1 MKRRLHS
8 MIGYTIHATEGNLG
22 KVHEFY
28 FDDLTWTIRYMVAET
43 GIWLL
48 GRKILIS
55 PIALGKPDWALQT
68 FSVNLT
74 CDQVRGN
81 PDIDT
86 EKPVYRQHEAALYD
100 YYQWPPYWQ
109 GGFASGFGAAPYPLF
124 GYAMPQIS
132 PELKE
137 QGDPHLRSTR
147 QVTGYKI
154 HASDGEIGHV
164 EDFMID
170 DENWSIPSLIV
181 DTGKWLSGRKVLI
194 APNWIKSLN
203 WAEKSVFL
211 DQTRESVKNS
221 PDYDPLKNV

>member
-1 MKRRLHS
+1 
-8 MIGYTIHATEGNLG
+8 MIGYTIHATDGNLG

-28 FDDLTWTIRYMVAET
+28 FDDLTWTIRFMVAET

-74 CDQVRGN
+74 CDQVRGS